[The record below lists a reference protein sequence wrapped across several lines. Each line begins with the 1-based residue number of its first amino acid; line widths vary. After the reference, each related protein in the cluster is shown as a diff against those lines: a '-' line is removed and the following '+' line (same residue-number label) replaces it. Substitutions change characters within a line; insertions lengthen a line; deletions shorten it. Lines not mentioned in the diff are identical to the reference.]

1 MCLCLSYHLK
11 KDRKRKRNQTKKNMQ
26 CIFFMPYANTW
37 ALTPKREN
45 DVYGRRSFFLPTWNS
60 SVIVWIWSGGRE
72 HSYVVPS
79 HSIHSYLTHG
89 VIGKL
94 FFHTHTQRNYVAF
107 EYFKTQRSLPEFIFF
122 FNLLKARSHIFT
134 TDLRLD
140 LVYSFTFSFIFFV
153 LKSDPSYVD
162 EHTHI
167 ISVRSTKKY
176 FIFDFCLN
184 SINKKDTRYYFVC

>member
-1 MCLCLSYHLK
+1 MKWGARAFLCSAIALHSFVL
-11 KDRKRKRNQTKKNMQ
+11 DPRCDWQT
-26 CIFFMPYANTW
+26 
-37 ALTPKREN
+37 
-45 DVYGRRSFFLPTWNS
+45 
-60 SVIVWIWSGGRE
+60 
-72 HSYVVPS
+72 
-79 HSIHSYLTHG
+79 
-89 VIGKL
+89 

-184 SINKKDTRYYFVC
+184 SINKKKTQGITLYVKPLFFH